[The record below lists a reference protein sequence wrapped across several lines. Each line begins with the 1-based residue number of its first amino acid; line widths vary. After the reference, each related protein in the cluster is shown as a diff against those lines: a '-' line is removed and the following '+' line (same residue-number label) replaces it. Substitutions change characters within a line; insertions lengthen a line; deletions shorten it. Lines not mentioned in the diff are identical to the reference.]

1 MPRFT
6 MRKTPGV
13 IGSLQRSTRRSSATD
28 WPSSGVI
35 VLAER
40 LELLD
45 ILSIIVGIVRFAGGA
60 RNSMRFAKS
69 CSEQRNASI

>member
-1 MPRFT
+1 

-45 ILSIIVGIVRFAGGA
+45 ILSIIVDRTLRGR
-60 RNSMRFAKS
+60 R
-69 CSEQRNASI
+69 EELNAFC